1 MSKIVRSYYKL
12 ITNFQD
18 DLKGSFLSKLK
29 RRQRTLNLL
38 AWKFLLNKVKP
49 IRLDDLL
56 LPRLKRRSI
65 NSFYTIQLRKLRF
78 FYGFYRGYKSVFFKR
93 LHQSLKR
100 TRFNRIENGLA
111 LLELR
116 LDTVL
121 VRIGLFSSVLL
132 ARQYIKNYGLILNS
146 KRFYN
151 FNYVLK
157 RGDVFSVLAAH
168 RFLFKIKILL
178 KLNPSRLNIGA
189 LLTKI
194 NNSNSTKSTFTTN
207 FLKKFIFSDIEKISF
222 FERLLSSPSLGVFDL
237 NSLKKNRSVFFLS
250 YFPRFLEVN
259 FKSFEFIFSSS
270 LRSFD
275 EIKYPFKLKSV
286 DIKRLVESTF

>member
-1 MSKIVRSYYKL
+1 
-12 ITNFQD
+12 
-18 DLKGSFLSKLK
+18 
-29 RRQRTLNLL
+29 
-38 AWKFLLNKVKP
+38 
-49 IRLDDLL
+49 
-56 LPRLKRRSI
+56 
-65 NSFYTIQLRKLRF
+65 
-78 FYGFYRGYKSVFFKR
+78 

-100 TRFNRIENGLA
+100 TRFNRIESGLA

-132 ARQYIKNYGLILNS
+132 SRQYIKNYGLILNS

-157 RGDVFSVLAAH
+157 RGDVFSVLDSH

-178 KLNPSRLNIGA
+178 KLNPSRLSIHE
-189 LLTKI
+189 LLIKI
-194 NNSNSTKSTFTTN
+194 NKNNFTPN
-207 FLKKFIFSDIEKISF
+207 FLKKFILSDIEKISL
-222 FERLLSSPSLGVFDL
+222 FERLLSSPLSVFDL

-270 LRSFD
+270 LKSFD
-275 EIKYPFKLKSV
+275 EVKYPFKLKSV
-286 DIKRLVESTF
+286 DVKRLVESTF